1 MTSEMPGRL
10 RGVPELVAAA
20 LAQETEQRASAEK
33 VIHLLAYR
41 ERVWNDAE
49 AAAAAAG
56 AQGPE
61 LDVRLEA
68 ADDGVARDIEA
79 ALGPRGYGE
88 APRDP
93 ETSILEALDAAEW
106 VRDENPSAWAEY
118 VAGRTDLAWVRRTF
132 QKARAPLPAAAD
144 PEAMAEAAKKA
155 EAVEAELAARRS
167 SRIRSCVLLFALG
180 DAWGRT
186 TEFTSDYEQLLASP
200 PPVPQELKVTDD
212 TQMGLCTLEAIRTLR
227 RRGIT
232 LEGLSTDAG
241 LQNTVRR
248 AFADAYLEFAHDPDN
263 DRAPGETVMTALAG
277 YEAAMDKITGD
288 EGADNSSLGSG
299 TIMRTPWLGLLP
311 YTRSTLMSLAVLQSQ
326 TTHGHP
332 KGWAASAVLTLLVSD
347 LLNGRVS
354 APAHPEL
361 LFHAVRVIDEI
372 RDMDSPLA
380 EAMGEDLDALER
392 DLLGFAARWYA
403 VERTLDP
410 SGEQQ
415 ADVNT
420 VFGEGWTADETL
432 FNVLGVASLYAEET
446 VIPAIR
452 RLVMTRGDSDSIAAV
467 GGAVIGLQHPRNRAA
482 LDMIRGRLEPRY
494 RKELD
499 AAAEFLVTHHL

>member
-1 MTSEMPGRL
+1 MSEMPGRL

-20 LAQETEQRASAEK
+20 RAQETEQRASAEK
-33 VIHLLAYR
+33 ITHLLAYR

-56 AQGPE
+56 AEGPE
-61 LDVRLEA
+61 LDARLEA

-93 ETSILEALDAAEW
+93 EISILEALDAAEW
-106 VRDENPSAWAEY
+106 VREENPNAWAEY
-118 VAGRTDLAWVRRTF
+118 TAGRTDLAWVRRTF
-132 QKARAPLPAAAD
+132 EKARAPLPASAD

-155 EAVEAELAARRS
+155 EAVEAELTARRN
-167 SRIRSCVLLFALG
+167 SRIRSSVLLFALG
-180 DAWGRT
+180 DAWGSVT
-186 TEFTSDYEQLLASP
+186 QDETDHQKMLAEP
-200 PPVPQELKVTDD
+200 PAVPQELKVTDD
-212 TQMGLCTLEAIRTLR
+212 TQMSLYTLEAIKTLR
-227 RRGIT
+227 SRGVT
-232 LEGLSTDAG
+232 FEGLATDAG
-241 LQNTVRR
+241 LQNAVRR

-263 DRAPGETVMTALAG
+263 NRAPGRTVMTALAA
-277 YEAAMDKITGD
+277 YEESMDKITGD
-288 EGADNSSLGSG
+288 EGADNSSLGCG

-311 YTRSTLMSLAVLQSQ
+311 YTRPTLMSLAVLQAQ

-332 KGWAASAVLTLLVSD
+332 KGWASSAVLTMLISD
-347 LLNGRVS
+347 LLYGKVS
-354 APAHPEL
+354 SPAEPEL
-361 LFHAVRVIDEI
+361 LFHAVKLIDEI
-372 RDMDSPLA
+372 REMDSNLV
-380 EAMGEDLDALER
+380 EAMSEDLTALEN

-410 SGEQQ
+410 ARDPQ
-415 ADVNT
+415 ADVND

-432 FNVLGVASLYAEET
+432 YNAVGVASLYTQET
-446 VIPAIR
+446 VIPAIK

-467 GGAVIGLQHPRNRAA
+467 GGSIIGLQHPRNSAA
-482 LDMIRGRLEPRY
+482 LNMIRERLEPRY

-499 AAAEFLVTHHL
+499 AAAEFLITHHL